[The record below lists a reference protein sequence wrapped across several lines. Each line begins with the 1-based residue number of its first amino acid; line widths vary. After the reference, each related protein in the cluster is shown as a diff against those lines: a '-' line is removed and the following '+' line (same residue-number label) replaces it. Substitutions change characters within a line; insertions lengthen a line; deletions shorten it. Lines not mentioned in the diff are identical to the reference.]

1 MKTLKLSEQTHAK
14 LTRVLGQL
22 MADTG
27 KSKTYEDAVEAL
39 LSQSVVMPQEFVVEV
54 ADFMEKNK
62 QFGYV
67 TVAEFLKDAARS
79 KMQSLKREEKPNSPP

>member
-27 KSKTYEDAVEAL
+27 KSKTYEDALEAL
-39 LSQSVVMPQEFVVEV
+39 LSQSVVLPKELLVEIE
-54 ADFMEKNK
+54 DFIEKNK
-62 QFGYV
+62 ELGYA

-79 KMQSLKREEKPNSPP
+79 KMQSLKSEEKPNSPP